1 MSETSPAEA
10 GVERGD
16 QRPSLVERL
25 RACRCFAC
33 RDGQPD
39 NQHQLAADEIERLR
53 GRLDKIAKH
62 PDTPE
67 LLRQYA
73 LEMF

>member
-1 MSETSPAEA
+1 MSEMGELIKRARSLNPEYLY
-10 GVERGD
+10 G
-16 QRPSLVERL
+16 SLVHEL
-25 RACRCFAC
+25 
-33 RDGQPD
+33 
-39 NQHQLAADEIERLR
+39 ADEIARLR

-73 LEMF
+73 LGMF